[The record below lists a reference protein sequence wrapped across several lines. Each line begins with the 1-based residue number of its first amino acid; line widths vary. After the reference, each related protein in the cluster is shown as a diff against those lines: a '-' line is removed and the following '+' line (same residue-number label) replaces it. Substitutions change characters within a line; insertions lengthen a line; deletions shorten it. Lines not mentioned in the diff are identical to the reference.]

1 MRSLSLS
8 LLLAALLVGF
18 AAAQSRRPSPFSS
31 ANRVAEPVE
40 ETEATQPAPAR
51 PTRATTNRAGDP
63 FEEELKSA
71 FAAEAR
77 WLTLHQAL
85 MEELDSS
92 PPCAE
97 QLVGRIQEAQDAA
110 FEMFGQRTNYLQ
122 RHQRYAAELRK
133 KLEEEPTRL
142 AVDRAELDA
151 HLNQIAQELASAQRR
166 RTELASS
173 LRTLASPD
181 DSESLVTLD
190 QIITKL
196 EREKR
201 LTEDTLREYD
211 QSREHLRALLRWARE
226 RERAS
231 SDQLALV
238 KAESRLWKA
247 FYDGV
252 TLRVE
257 LRCHQNRPGPYV
269 FPTRSPREV
278 LR

>member
-1 MRSLSLS
+1 MSRFALT
-8 LLLAALLVGF
+8 LLLAALLTGF
-18 AAAQSRRPSPFSS
+18 AAAQQRRPSPFGSGNN
-31 ANRVAEPVE
+31 APEPVQE
-40 ETEATQPAPAR
+40 SEAAQPAPAR
-51 PTRATTNRAGDP
+51 ATRATTNRAGDP

-85 MEELDSS
+85 MEDLDSLA
-92 PPCAE
+92 PCDEHLAR
-97 QLVGRIQEAQDAA
+97 RIQEAQDAA

-142 AVDRAELDA
+142 A
-151 HLNQIAQELASAQRR
+151 
-166 RTELASS
+166 ELASS

-252 TLRVE
+252 SLRVE

>member
-51 PTRATTNRAGDP
+51 PTRATTNRGGDP

-110 FEMFGQRTNYLQ
+110 FEMFTQRTNYLQ
-122 RHQRYAAELRK
+122 KHKQYAAEVADRVRRGR
-133 KLEEEPTRL
+133 TDL
-142 AVDRAELDA
+142 AVDRAELEA
-151 HLNQIAQELASAQRR
+151 NLQQIAQELESAQRR

-173 LRTLASPD
+173 LRTVGSSDDTPSLA
-181 DSESLVTLD
+181 TLD

-252 TLRVE
+252 TLRVK
-257 LRCHQNRPGPYV
+257 LHCHQNSPGPYV

>member
-1 MRSLSLS
+1 MRHLWLN
-8 LLLAALLVGF
+8 LLLAALLSGF
-18 AAAQSRRPSPFSS
+18 AAAQSRRPSPFGS
-31 ANRVAEPVE
+31 ANRAPEPVE
-40 ETEATQPAPAR
+40 QPEAAQPAPAR
-51 PTRATTNRAGDP
+51 APRATTNRAGDP
-63 FEEELKSA
+63 FAEELKSA

-97 QLVGRIQEAQDAA
+97 QLVGRIQEARDAA
-110 FEMFGQRTNYLQ
+110 FEMFTQRTNYLEKHKQ
-122 RHQRYAAELRK
+122 YAADVADRVGRGG
-133 KLEEEPTRL
+133 TDL
-142 AVDRAELDA
+142 AVDRAELEA
-151 HLNQIAQELASAQRR
+151 NLQQIAQELESAQRR

-173 LRTLASPD
+173 LRTVGSSDDTPSLA
-181 DSESLVTLD
+181 TLD

-231 SDQLALV
+231 RDQLDLV

-252 TLRVE
+252 SLRVE
-257 LRCHQNRPGPYV
+257 LRCHQNRPGPIEFV
-269 FPTRSPREV
+269 IHSPREV
-278 LR
+278 QP

>member
-8 LLLAALLVGF
+8 LLLAALLTGS

-40 ETEATQPAPAR
+40 ESEATQPAPAR
-51 PTRATTNRAGDP
+51 PTRATTNRGGDP

-110 FEMFGQRTNYLQ
+110 FEMFTQRTNYLQ
-122 RHQRYAAELRK
+122 KHKQYAAEVADRVRRGR
-133 KLEEEPTRL
+133 TDL
-142 AVDRAELDA
+142 AVDRAELEA
-151 HLNQIAQELASAQRR
+151 NLQQIAQELESAQRR

-173 LRTLASPD
+173 LRTVGSSDDTPSLA
-181 DSESLVTLD
+181 TLD

-231 SDQLALV
+231 SDQLDLV

-252 TLRVE
+252 SLRVE

>member
-85 MEELDSS
+85 MEDLDSLA
-92 PPCAE
+92 PCDEHLAR
-97 QLVGRIQEAQDAA
+97 RIQEAQDAA

-142 AVDRAELDA
+142 AVDRAELEA
-151 HLNQIAQELASAQRR
+151 HLKQIAQELASAQRR

-190 QIITKL
+190 RIITKL

-201 LTEDTLREYD
+201 LVEDTLREYD

-252 TLRVE
+252 TLRVT
-257 LRCHQNRPGPYV
+257 LHCHQNSPDPYV

>member
-8 LLLAALLVGF
+8 LLLAALLTGS

-40 ETEATQPAPAR
+40 GSEATQPAPAR
-51 PTRATTNRAGDP
+51 PTRATTNRGGDP

-110 FEMFGQRTNYLQ
+110 FEMFTQRTNYLQ
-122 RHQRYAAELRK
+122 KHKQYAAEVADRVRRGR
-133 KLEEEPTRL
+133 TDL
-142 AVDRAELDA
+142 AVDRAELEA
-151 HLNQIAQELASAQRR
+151 NLQQIAQELESAQRR

-173 LRTLASPD
+173 LRTVGSSDDTPSLA
-181 DSESLVTLD
+181 TLD

-201 LTEDTLREYD
+201 LTEYTLREYD

-252 TLRVE
+252 SLRVE

>member
-122 RHQRYAAELRK
+122 RHQRYATEVREDLERK
-133 KLEEEPTRL
+133 LPGLT
-142 AVDRAELDA
+142 VDRAELEA
-151 HLNQIAQELASAQRR
+151 HLKQIAQELASAERR

-173 LRTLASPD
+173 LRTVGSSD
-181 DSESLVTLD
+181 DSQSAATLD
-190 QIITKL
+190 QIISKL
-196 EREKR
+196 RQERR
-201 LTEDTLREYD
+201 LTEDTLREFD
-211 QSREHLRALLRWARE
+211 QSRKDLEALLRWARE